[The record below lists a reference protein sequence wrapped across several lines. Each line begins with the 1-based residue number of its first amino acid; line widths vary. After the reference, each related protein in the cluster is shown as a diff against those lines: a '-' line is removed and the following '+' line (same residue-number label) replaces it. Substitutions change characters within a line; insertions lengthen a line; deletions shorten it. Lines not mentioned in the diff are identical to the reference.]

1 MATAIPKWTSEQFP
15 SKKAAI
21 STTVAWRLVA
31 ADSNSL
37 WICLSSTRKL
47 CEESGPALGR
57 FCSVAVYKEVS
68 KELIRREKS
77 LCFNRRNWKPCC
89 GRVIS
94 AKQLPQQ
101 NQLRLWEKEADKG
114 LLIPVTTETS
124 GWNWAECFPAHT
136 LGLRESFSCFFS
148 LHSSASSLPGLVW
161 HLLHR
166 FAWSAI
172 GVFSAGKP
180 IYSLQCSYK
189 PALPPSFC
197 TAFYL
202 QYTVGLIAYL
212 FLPCPCWRTAW
223 LDQATAASA

>member
-1 MATAIPKWTSEQFP
+1 MEGREDPVDLGSQRNPKKANCINKQHSKPFIMLPFWGRLKMAAAIPEWTSEQFP

-21 STTVAWRLVA
+21 STMVARRLVA

-37 WICLSSTRKL
+37 WIWSSTRKL

-68 KELIRREKS
+68 KELIRREMS

-148 LHSSASSLPGLVW
+148 PHSSASSLPGLV
-161 HLLHR
+161 
-166 FAWSAI
+166 
-172 GVFSAGKP
+172 
-180 IYSLQCSYK
+180 
-189 PALPPSFC
+189 
-197 TAFYL
+197 
-202 QYTVGLIAYL
+202 
-212 FLPCPCWRTAW
+212 
-223 LDQATAASA
+223 